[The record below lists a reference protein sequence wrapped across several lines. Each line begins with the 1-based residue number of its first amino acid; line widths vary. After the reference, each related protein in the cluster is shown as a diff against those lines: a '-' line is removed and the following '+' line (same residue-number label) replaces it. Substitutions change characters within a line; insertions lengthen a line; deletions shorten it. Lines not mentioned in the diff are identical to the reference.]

1 MVSIDNFVQL
11 IAPDVVGCPNK
22 LIQLIV
28 QNTIFKFCT
37 DAWVLQR
44 GLGDTV
50 ASVDAAMNN
59 EASVDL
65 SDLSDNDLLPVG
77 IVNMTINEETV
88 ELYRLKSLSH
98 VDQLAEEDDK
108 KYYYFDG
115 DDNYNLTIYPMIV
128 GDEIFVILA
137 VAPKLSATQVD
148 STLYDSWCEAIVVGA
163 KFQLMRMTQKAW
175 TDLNTSMILQREY
188 NRFVNDARRRIR
200 KAFAKQATSVNPRS
214 SEIWF

>member
-44 GLGDTV
+44 GIGDTV
-50 ASVDAAMNN
+50 TSIDATMNN

-65 SDLSDNDLLPVG
+65 TELSDDDLIPVG
-77 IVNMTINEETV
+77 IVTMTIDEDEV
-88 ELYRLKSLSH
+88 ELYRLKSLTH
-98 VDQLAEEDDK
+98 ADQLADEDTLR
-108 KYYYFDG
+108 YYYFDG
-115 DDNYNLTIYPMIV
+115 DDNYNLVIYPMAV
-128 GDEIFVILA
+128 DEEIYMILA

-175 TDLNTSMILQREY
+175 TDLNTAMLLQREY

-200 KAFAKQATSVNPRS
+200 KSFAKQKTSVNPRS